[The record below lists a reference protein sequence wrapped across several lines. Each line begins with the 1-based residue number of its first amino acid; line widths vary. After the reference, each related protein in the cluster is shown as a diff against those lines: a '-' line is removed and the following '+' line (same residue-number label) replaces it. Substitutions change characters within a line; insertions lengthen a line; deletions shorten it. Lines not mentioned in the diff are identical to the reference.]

1 MPPKVVNRHTHVPLA
16 LPLSYAQ
23 HFAPMTEEDTFDA
36 NAMTLTYAGR
46 VSGDTV
52 TLNMGPPSPDGVTAE
67 RPAFSCHSIMAD
79 HPESLSGLY
88 YLQRPDGLGAFTAYC
103 DMETDGGGWMAV
115 SIVAN
120 DNDDS
125 SGPDY
130 FTATIPGSGGT
141 ETMPT
146 YIGKPGSGMHIGPD
160 LTTRKMLWETG
171 GSGSEFRG
179 TAYRGGKIM
188 LDVKMPAQETSTANS
203 PSNSFA
209 CSATGCG
216 GNGSPTSGFSNT
228 IMPGKAVLLADVSP
242 AGLTA
247 GQNVC
252 LGQVGNMFC
261 NCWEYVGAA
270 PMSSSTGGSDVCDGS
285 QSIPT
290 DNSIITTKL
299 FGDYCTANG
308 VNANTCG
315 EFTVFWQRLA

>member
-1 MPPKVVNRHTHVPLA
+1 MLNGVRSCLVGAAVFWQRLIEPPLGA
-16 LPLSYAQ
+16 LWAANSASNPATSCKAIKDATSD
-23 HFAPMTEEDTFDA
+23 APSRA
-36 NAMTLTYAGR
+36 
-46 VSGDTV
+46 
-52 TLNMGPPSPDGVTAE
+52 
-67 RPAFSCHSIMAD
+67 
-79 HPESLSGLY
+79 Y
-88 YLQRPDGLGAFTAYC
+88 YLQAGSSVFKAYC